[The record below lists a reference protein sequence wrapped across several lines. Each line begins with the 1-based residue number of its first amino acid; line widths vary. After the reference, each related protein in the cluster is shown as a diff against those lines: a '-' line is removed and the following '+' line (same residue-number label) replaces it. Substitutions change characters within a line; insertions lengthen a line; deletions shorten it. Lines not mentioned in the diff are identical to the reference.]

1 MCSSR
6 WFKPLHGKRLDRAA
20 KLHSAFA
27 AVDIS
32 LSDTYVQQPIK
43 TNCSEGFTKNAGGN
57 INSTTLPDPEFNR
70 SSSLKRSSWPALVQ
84 SLRTMVWVS
93 AFSRMEMGHQGH
105 YPFVERLGFAFPNF
119 SSLIRRWSH
128 TISHHF
134 LKHNVLLISRVSFRV
149 SLFGILSCLSKQ
161 GYSPKSNGISSFSQ
175 CSETENGRIHVYPR
189 LEDTPIVSPWYI
201 FGL

>member
-32 LSDTYVQQPIK
+32 LSATYVQQPIK

-57 INSTTLPDPEFNR
+57 IDSTTLPDPEFNR
-70 SSSLKRSSWPALVQ
+70 SSNLKRSSWPALVQ

-93 AFSRMEMGHQGH
+93 AFSRMEMGHQDH
-105 YPFVERLGFAFPNF
+105 YDHVQALQVQSTSLRKLDDSFVERLGSAFPNS

-134 LKHNVLLISRVSFRV
+134 SQTQRVVDIS
-149 SLFGILSCLSKQ
+149 C
-161 GYSPKSNGISSFSQ
+161 
-175 CSETENGRIHVYPR
+175 
-189 LEDTPIVSPWYI
+189 
-201 FGL
+201 